1 MNIYKIIEE
10 LRLDNS
16 RLFKESVLTRERDN
30 TLLKSVLVMVLDP
43 NINYYIKKIPDYA
56 TDPMTFDLHYGL
68 YQLELLSN
76 RTYTGNDGVTHLKYI
91 LSGLNQYNAQVI
103 ELIIARDLKCGV
115 NASTVNKIWKNL
127 IPETPYMRCSLIK
140 DLPKNVD
147 WVSGLISQEKL
158 DGSFLYTNYHNSG
171 EIEFFTRNG
180 TRYDSNNSAFQN
192 INNILRSLMLLGY
205 QLHGE
210 LLVSEDDKILPR
222 EISNGI
228 LNSLLKVNEF
238 NPKYE
243 LKLKVWDI
251 IPIANFEPKGKYDVE
266 YKTRFNILTATF
278 NSNTQNDCISIAETK
293 LVYSMDEAMQHYQE
307 VLASGGEGTILKL
320 KHAIWKDST
329 SKEMFKLKLEF
340 DVELII
346 VGYNE
351 GKGKNADTFGSLVCQ
366 SSDGLLVVGVSGF
379 KDEIR
384 QYIWDNLPS
393 YMNNIITVRSNAIMK
408 PTTNNPKSSLFLP
421 RFIEFRNDKSEA
433 DSLERILHQYNSL
446 VKG

>member
-10 LRLDNS
+10 LRSDNS

-30 TLLKSVLVMVLDP
+30 TLLKSVLVMALDP
-43 NINYYIKKIPDYA
+43 NINYFIKKIPDYT
-56 TDPMTFDLHYGL
+56 TDTMTFDLEFGL
-68 YQLELLSN
+68 TNLNALSS
-76 RTYTGNDGVTHLKYI
+76 RQYTGNNAIEHLQYI
-91 LSGLNQYNAQVI
+91 LSGLNQYDAQVV
-103 ELIIARDLKCGV
+103 ELIIARDLKCGI
-115 NASTVNKIWKNL
+115 NASTINKVWKNL
-127 IPETPYMRCSLIK
+127 IPETPYMRASLIK
-140 DLPKNVD
+140 DLPKDVN
-147 WVSGLISQEKL
+147 WKEGLISQEKL
-158 DGSFLYTNYHNSG
+158 DGSFLYTNYYNTG

-192 INNILRSLMLLGY
+192 INTILKSLMLLGY

-210 LLVSEDDKILPR
+210 LLVSENSKILPR

-278 NSNTQNDCISIAETK
+278 NTNTENDYISIAETK
-293 LVYSMDEAMQHYQE
+293 IVYSMDEAMQHYQQ

-346 VGYNE
+346 TGYNE
-351 GKGKNADTFGSLVCQ
+351 GKGKNANTFGSLICQ
-366 SSDGLLVVGVSGF
+366 SSDGFLEVSVSGF
-379 KDEIR
+379 KDEMR
-384 QYIWDNLPS
+384 QHVWDNLSS

-408 PTTNNPKSSLFLP
+408 PTINNPKCSLFLP
-421 RFIEFRNDKSEA
+421 RFIEIRNDKFGA
-433 DSLERILHQYNSL
+433 DSCERILQQYNSL